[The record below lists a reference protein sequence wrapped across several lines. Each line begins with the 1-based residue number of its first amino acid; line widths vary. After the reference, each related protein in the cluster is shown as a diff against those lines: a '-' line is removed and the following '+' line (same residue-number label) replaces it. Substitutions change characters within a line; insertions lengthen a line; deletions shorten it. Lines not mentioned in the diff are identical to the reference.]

1 MNSPPDVLNFFFFS
15 SFFLINFISLEYLP
29 TMLWC
34 HHLQRLGQRDAG
46 SNKVSTVQ
54 VISPDTVS
62 HVGLRSPA
70 ETDVTAIHTPR
81 PGADELDDQVMEDQ
95 GDDTGG
101 NLSSVTQRASEM
113 LTQAQETGKRAMR
126 VTVERVQ
133 EMLGAAKEAVGID
146 KDKPI
151 RDATR
156 EAASTVSQKVQSSIE
171 QAMANMNIT
180 ASQAADGVVTAPTAV
195 QGFYEH
201 GRRLV
206 EEKEKGK
213 GKEKGKESEGLGG
226 KGTPQEATDPSMKYF
241 HRRCDCSC
249 PFTGRERSNGEQCDL
264 ATSLKI
270 Q

>member
-1 MNSPPDVLNFFFFS
+1 MLTYLGISRGTEP
-15 SFFLINFISLEYLP
+15 FLCFVTCRP
-29 TMLWC
+29 
-34 HHLQRLGQRDAG
+34 LQRLGQKDAG
-46 SNKVSTVQ
+46 SNKVPTVQ

-81 PGADELDDQVMEDQ
+81 PGADEMDDQVMEEQ
-95 GDDTGG
+95 GDNTGG

-151 RDATR
+151 GDATR

-180 ASQAADGVVTAPTAV
+180 ASQAAGGVVTAPTAV
-195 QGFYEH
+195 QDFYKH

-206 EEKEKGK
+206 EEKEKEKEKGKGK
-213 GKEKGKESEGLGG
+213 GKEKESEGSGERG
-226 KGTPQEATDPSMKYF
+226 APHEVTDPIM
-241 HRRCDCSC
+241 DI
-249 PFTGRERSNGEQCDL
+249 PIED
-264 ATSLKI
+264 ATAAVPSQGKSD
-270 Q
+270 QMVSSATWPQA